1 MAKDIGDLIVKLSLD
16 SAQFESGMEKF
27 EKQMTKL
34 QSQYRS
40 SATGVTDFDK
50 VVTKLEG
57 SAKTLTER
65 VPLRWRTARCR
76 RRRTRVALGVRPE
89 DGVRVAHH
97 LVGDLRLDLCL
108 RGHQQSSRSASSPG
122 AGSRVASSSASSA
135 GW

>member
-16 SAQFESGMEKF
+16 SAQFESGMEKL

-57 SAKTLTER
+57 SAKT
-65 VPLRWRTARCR
+65 
-76 RRRTRVALGVRPE
+76 VAQVM
-89 DGVRVAHH
+89 
-97 LVGDLRLDLCL
+97 LVILQDSLVS
-108 RGHQQSSRSASSPG
+108 HQQI
-122 AGSRVASSSASSA
+122 
-135 GW
+135 